1 MGKILARN
9 GEQRE
14 KEKWVDLIGDIAGC
28 ISIKRPK
35 EVQHICIILTKALN
49 RPQKIPKGSC
59 CRCIVRVHTGDF
71 SSVMEE
77 MVEALCRHV
86 SDDSPTVRRLC
97 LRGLVQVTE
106 TASNDAVEP
115 ILLNLSVRLRNLQ
128 ISIDPKMRA
137 SAFSAFK
144 NGEEL
149 DLIGPTQVENPMI
162 PSLLRNNTVYCGL
175 CENQPVTANEI
186 WGFAIYINRDSVQ
199 RETWQALDLWAS
211 VPLLLIV
218 VFEASAYELR
228 EEEKIGVLVDE
239 EGVKKAV
246 KEFLGERDGESES
259 RRAKELWS
267 VSSHLFPLRVVLFIQ
282 KSCE

>member
-1 MGKILARN
+1 MIKF
-9 GEQRE
+9 
-14 KEKWVDLIGDIAGC
+14 KE
-28 ISIKRPK
+28 
-35 EVQHICIILTKALN
+35 
-49 RPQKIPKGSC
+49 
-59 CRCIVRVHTGDF
+59 
-71 SSVMEE
+71 
-77 MVEALCRHV
+77 
-86 SDDSPTVRRLC
+86 
-97 LRGLVQVTE
+97 VTE